1 MSITNFP
8 NGISSFGVPVIGSG
22 GLVPITTGKYFFVDS
37 NTGSDTPAHGKTKEK
52 PFDTIDYA
60 IGKCTASKGDVIIV
74 MPGHTE
80 TISAAG
86 GITADVAGI
95 TIVGLGNGAL
105 RPIITFSATASTFAI
120 SAANVTVK
128 NIITTIGIDEVVS
141 MFNISGT
148 DCTLD
153 GVDFRPYGAL
163 GATGQARQFAAITGA
178 RCTIQNCTHRQYTA
192 AGAAQVW
199 ITTNATDGHKI
210 LNNSMF
216 LTANASTS
224 SHWIGSSAAPTN
236 IEIVG
241 NRVLF
246 LGATI
251 TGVITLTTASTG
263 LIAYNVL
270 ASGTSV
276 ATATAIVAD
285 AAYVFENYWI
295 DDAAA
300 SGILAP
306 AGGSD

>member
-1 MSITNFP
+1 MSLTKFP
-8 NGISSFGVPVIGSG
+8 NGVSSFGVPILGSG
-22 GLVPITTGKYFFVDS
+22 SLVPITTGTYYFVDS
-37 NTGSDTPAHGKTKEK
+37 NTGSDTPAHGKTKDR

-60 IGKCTASKGDVIIV
+60 IGRCTASKGDVIIV

-95 TIVGLGNGAL
+95 TIVGLGNGGN

-128 NIITTIGIDEVVS
+128 NIITTISIDEVVS
-141 MFNISGT
+141 MFNISGA

-199 ITTNATDGHKI
+199 ITTDATDGHKI
-210 LNNSMF
+210 LNNDVMI
-216 LTANASTS
+216 TANASTS
-224 SHWIGSSAAPTN
+224 SHWIGSSAAPT
-236 IEIVG
+236 EILIAG

-251 TGVITLTTASTG
+251 TGVITLTTAATG
-263 LIAYNVL
+263 MICGNYLG
-270 ASGTSV
+270 SGTSV

-285 AAYVFENYWI
+285 AAFVFENYWI

-306 AGGSD
+306 AAGTD